1 MRHYKSSL
9 IFQQMLQQNA
19 VEHGAFHQRKCAD
32 GGAVIQRGTDNRQIL
47 RNAFSACVLMQLSIA
62 GSSTL
67 SASVISPAITIFAD

>member
-32 GGAVIQRGTDNRQIL
+32 GGAVIQRGTDNRL
-47 RNAFSACVLMQLSIA
+47 NFCE
-62 GSSTL
+62 TL
-67 SASVISPAITIFAD
+67 SAPVC